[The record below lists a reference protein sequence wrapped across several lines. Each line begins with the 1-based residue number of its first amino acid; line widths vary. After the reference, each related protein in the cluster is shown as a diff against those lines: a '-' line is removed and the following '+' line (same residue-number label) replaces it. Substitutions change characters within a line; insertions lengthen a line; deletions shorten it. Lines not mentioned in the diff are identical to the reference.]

1 MHVAVFGS
9 TGFLGKQICRSLESK
24 GWKVSPVVDS
34 ESGKSSLDVED
45 VTWLDRI
52 HEVGNLDAIVWA
64 QGRNGSGTVLSTTNQ
79 DLDAFMQTNVLFV
92 ASTLRSLAE
101 RELLGSTCRAV
112 VLGSVWQNLAREN
125 KFAYLVSKSA
135 LTGLVGSIA
144 VDMAGKGLSINAVLP
159 GVVDSPMTRSQ
170 ISVTAL
176 EAFQD
181 ESLGGQLVSGSEVAE
196 VVAFL
201 VSPNSSGIN
210 GQSIVV
216 DHAWSKV
223 RHVEP

>member
-1 MHVAVFGS
+1 VHVAVFGS
-9 TGFLGKQICRSLESK
+9 TGFLGKEIRSSLESK
-24 GWKVSPVVDS
+24 GWRVSPVVDTQ
-34 ESGKSSLDVED
+34 SGRSTLDVED
-45 VTWLDRI
+45 ETWLERI
-52 HEVGNLDAIVWA
+52 HEAGDLDAIVWA
-64 QGRNGSGTVLSTTNQ
+64 QGTNGSGTVLSTTKQ
-79 DLDAFMQTNVLFV
+79 DLEAFMQTNVLFV
-92 ASTLRSLAE
+92 ASTLKSLAE

-112 VLGSVWQNLAREN
+112 VLGSIWQNLAREN

-144 VDMAGKGLSINAVLP
+144 MDMASTGLSINAVLP

-170 ISVTAL
+170 ISVHAL
-176 EAFQD
+176 EAFQG
-181 ESLGGQLVSGSEVAE
+181 ESLGGQLVSGEEVAE

-216 DHAWSKV
+216 DHGWSKV

>member
-9 TGFLGKQICRSLESK
+9 TGFLGKQICSSLESK
-24 GWKVSPVVDS
+24 GWAVSTVVDS
-34 ESGKSSLDVED
+34 ESGKSTLDLQD
-45 VTWLDRI
+45 VKWLDRI
-52 HEVGNLDAIVWA
+52 DEVGNLDAIVWA
-64 QGRNGSGTVLSTTNQ
+64 QGRNGSGTVLSTTEQ
-79 DLDAFMQTNVLFV
+79 DLEAFMQANVLFV
-92 ASTLRSLAE
+92 ASTLKSLAE
-101 RELLGSTCRAV
+101 RDLLRSPCRAV

-135 LTGLVGSIA
+135 LAGLVGSIA
-144 VDMAGKGLSINAVLP
+144 VDMAGTGLAINAVLP

-170 ISVTAL
+170 ISLSAL
-176 EAFQD
+176 KAFQG
-181 ESLGGQLVSGSEVAE
+181 ESLGGQLVSAAEVAE

-210 GQSIVV
+210 GQAIVV